1 MPKIALADLLHDWER
16 LLETAEQRVEEFPTL
31 APKLAA
37 LRADL
42 ARVRELEVE
51 RAQLQAA
58 RQKASRELD
67 QVKAHGTDQARDV
80 RNRLRALL
88 GSRNPLLAEFK
99 IRPLRPE

>member
-1 MPKIALADLLHDWER
+1 LPKIALADLLHDWER
-16 LLETAEQRVEEFPTL
+16 LLETAEQRVEEFPVL
-31 APKLAA
+31 APDLAA

-67 QVKAHGTDQARDV
+67 RVKAHGTDQARDV
-80 RNRLRALL
+80 RNRLRSLL
-88 GSRNPLLAEFK
+88 GSRNPLHREFK
-99 IRPLRPE
+99 IRPLRP